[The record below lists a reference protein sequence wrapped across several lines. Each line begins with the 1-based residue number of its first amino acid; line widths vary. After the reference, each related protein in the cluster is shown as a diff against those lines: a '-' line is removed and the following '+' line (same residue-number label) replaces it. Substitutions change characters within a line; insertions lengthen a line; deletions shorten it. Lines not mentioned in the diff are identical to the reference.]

1 MHSAHDPLAG
11 MCSHDSQL
19 KKKKKKKAWNAKNTN
34 ATILIDTQ
42 TSI

>member
-1 MHSAHDPLAG
+1 MHCLHDPLAG

-19 KKKKKKKAWNAKNTN
+19 KKKKKAWNAKNTN